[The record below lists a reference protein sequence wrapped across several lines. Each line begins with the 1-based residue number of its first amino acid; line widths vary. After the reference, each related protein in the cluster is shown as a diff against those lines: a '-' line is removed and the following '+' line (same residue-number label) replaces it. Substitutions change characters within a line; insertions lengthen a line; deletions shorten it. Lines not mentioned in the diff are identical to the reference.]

1 MCQFKEDRHVKKWD
15 ESRRIARSMVNRRS
29 LLKGTAAGG
38 AGLALASPKASKV
51 FAAPTLLQGEQ
62 IELDY
67 VTWFWNEPGRGEA
80 WRQMI
85 ADFQAEQS
93 EIVVNE
99 AGWPFDEF
107 SNNIIIQLQAGSLEG
122 DLIQTTP
129 DLVLRLLQAG
139 VTTSLNPVLE
149 ANNITTLSS
158 AHDYITVDGEVQ
170 GLDVVTVVFGL
181 LYNTAIFENA
191 GVTTMPTTPEEW
203 LEVSTGLTERPNIF
217 GMYSPHTMSEASSFW
232 FTLQQ
237 WGCIYDGVWAEG
249 STPMLTSEPILN
261 GLNLY
266 KQFYDA
272 TFPQGTDDST
282 ARELWANQQIAQQLI
297 VSALVNVYKD
307 EAPDLYPLI
316 NSYSLPWESK
326 KAIAR
331 IHPITVNN
339 QSEKQEAAM
348 EWVTWLYKPENYA
361 NLVMRQL
368 DVIPAYDVGDLLD
381 DYLAELHW
389 LTGYQDINQTTPP
402 DMVGDFIFANDEL
415 GQIVLTNFQNVLTGA
430 QSVEDAMAP
439 ALTQAEARAGR
450 LE

>member
-1 MCQFKEDRHVKKWD
+1 VKKWD
-15 ESRRIARSMVNRRS
+15 EGTRRARSLVNRRS
-29 LLKGTAAGG
+29 LLKGTAAGA
-38 AGLALASPKASKV
+38 AGLALANPKASKV
-51 FAAPTLLQGEQ
+51 FAAPAVLQGETV
-62 IELDY
+62 ELDY

-93 EIVVNE
+93 EITINE

-107 SNNIIIQLQAGSLEG
+107 SNNIIIQLQAGGLEG

-139 VTTSLNPVLE
+139 VTTSLNPALE
-149 ANNITTLSS
+149 ANNITTLSE

-181 LYNTAIFENA
+181 FYNQQLLT
-191 GVTTMPTTPEEW
+191 GDLPTTPEEW
-203 LEVSTGLTERPNIF
+203 LAVSTQLTERPNVF
-217 GMYSPHTMSEASSFW
+217 GMFNDHLMAEAESFW

-249 STPMLTSEPILN
+249 STPMLTSEPIAN
-261 GLNLY
+261 ALNLF

-272 TFPQGTDDST
+272 TFPQGVDGPT
-282 ARELWANQQIAQQLI
+282 ARELWTNNQIAQQLI

-307 EAPDLYPLI
+307 EAPDLYPNI

-331 IHPITVNN
+331 IHPITINN

-389 LTGYQDINQTTPP
+389 LTGFQDITMTTPP
-402 DMVGDFIFANDEL
+402 QMVGDFIFNNQEF

-430 QSVEDAMAP
+430 QPVEDAMAT
-439 ALTQAEARAGR
+439 AQTQAEELAGR

>member
-1 MCQFKEDRHVKKWD
+1 VKKWD
-15 ESRRIARSMVNRRS
+15 EGTRIARSQVNRRS
-29 LLKGTAAGG
+29 LLKGTAAGA

-51 FAAPTLLQGEQ
+51 FAAPTVLQGETV
-62 IELDY
+62 ELDY

-93 EIVVNE
+93 EITINE
-99 AGWPFDEF
+99 AGWAFDEF

-149 ANNITTLSS
+149 ANSITTLSG

-181 LYNTAIFENA
+181 FYNQRLFEEGGVSELPTNPEDWLTA
-191 GVTTMPTTPEEW
+191 
-203 LEVSTGLTERPNIF
+203 STQLTERPNQF
-217 GMYSPHTMSEASSFW
+217 GMFNDHLMSEAESFW

-237 WGCIYDGVWAEG
+237 WGCIYDGIWAEG
-249 STPMLTSEPILN
+249 ATPLLTSEPIMQSLD
-261 GLNLY
+261 LF
-266 KQFYDA
+266 KRFYDA
-272 TFPQGTDDST
+272 TFPQGVDNATST
-282 ARELWANQQIAQQLI
+282 QLWANQQIAQQLI
-297 VSALVNVYKD
+297 VSAAANVYKD
-307 EAPDLYPLI
+307 TAPDFYPNM
-316 NSYSLPWESK
+316 NSYTLPWESK

-331 IHPITVNN
+331 IHPITINN

-348 EWVTWLYKPENYA
+348 EWLTWLYKPENYA

-368 DVIPAYDVGDLLD
+368 DVIPAFDVGNLLD
-381 DYLAELHW
+381 DYMADLHW
-389 LTGYQDINQTTPP
+389 LTGFQDITLTTPP
-402 DMVGDFIFANDEL
+402 QMVGDFIFANQEF
-415 GQIVLTNFQNVLTGA
+415 GQIVLTNFQNVMTGS
-430 QSVEDAMAP
+430 QSVEDAMAS
-439 ALTQAEARAGR
+439 AQTQAEELAGR

>member
-1 MCQFKEDRHVKKWD
+1 MKKWD
-15 ESRRIARSMVNRRS
+15 ESRRIARSQINRRS
-29 LLKGTAAGG
+29 LLKGTAAAG
-38 AGLALASPKASKV
+38 AGAALTLPKASKA
-51 FAAPTLLQGEQ
+51 FAAPALLQGEQ

-67 VTWFWNEPGRGEA
+67 VTWFWNEPGRGGA
-80 WRQMI
+80 WREMI

-93 EIVVNE
+93 DIVVNE

-107 SNNIIIQLQAGSLEG
+107 SNNIIIQLQAGSLDG

-139 VTTSLNPVLE
+139 VTTSLNPALE
-149 ANNITTLSS
+149 ANNITSLSS

-181 LYNTAIFENA
+181 FYNQALFESG
-191 GVTTMPTTPEEW
+191 GVSDLPTDPETW
-203 LEVSTGLTERPNIF
+203 LEVSTSLTDRPNNMY
-217 GMYSPHTMSEASSFW
+217 GMFNDHLMSEAESFW

-249 STPMLTSEPILN
+249 ATPLLTSEPILQA
-261 GLNLY
+261 LDLFHR
-266 KQFYDA
+266 FYDA
-272 TFPQGTDDST
+272 TFPQGVDNST
-282 ARELWANQQIAQQLI
+282 STQLWANQQIAQQLI
-297 VSALVNVYKD
+297 VSAAANVYRD
-307 EAPDLYPLI
+307 TAPDFYPLM
-316 NSYSLPWESK
+316 NSYTLPWESK

-331 IHPITVNN
+331 IHPITINN

-368 DVIPAYDVGDLLD
+368 DVIPAIDVGDLLD
-381 DYLAELHW
+381 EYLADLHW
-389 LTGYQDINQTTPP
+389 LTGFQDINLTTPP
-402 DMVGDFIFANDEL
+402 QMVGDFIFANQEF
-415 GQIVLTNFQNVLTGA
+415 GQLVLTNFQNVLTGA
-430 QSVEDAMAP
+430 QSVEDAMA
-439 ALTQAEARAGR
+439 AAQSQAEDLAGR